1 MGGYGDGDAGVN
13 GRGLGKG
20 WAAMDGTA
28 SFVDLGMIQNWF
40 RTAMRNFRK
49 NRMATAINIFGLT
62 IGLSSCLLI
71 ALFVRHELSYDD
83 FEVNGPRIA
92 RVIMEYR
99 FDGGG
104 EARRGNFTS
113 TKVAPTFKRVFPE
126 VESAVRM
133 QWNYEI
139 VRYQEKLF
147 YESRFMFADSSFFD
161 VFSFSL
167 LKGDRRTALSG
178 PKKVIL
184 TESTA
189 HRYFGDTD
197 PMGKL
202 LRIGTDSLDYLVT
215 GVMADVPSNSQF
227 KFDFLASFSSLYAN
241 QEETYWDANYGTFL
255 LLRRP
260 ADMVTLQPKITAF
273 MKKEMQGQG
282 ATVNFFLE
290 PFMRIHLYSPYVG
303 FEPGTSIVYIYI
315 LAGVALLILVIAC
328 STYINL
334 STARSVDRA
343 REVGVRKVV
352 GAGRGQLFWQFI
364 GESFLLC
371 MGAVLLSLLVA
382 LAVLPVFNRL
392 ADRQLPAVSLVS
404 PVFLLMAL
412 GIAVAVSLMAG
423 GYPALVLS
431 RFRPVK
437 VLKGA
442 FRNTRSGQ
450 GLRQSLIVGQFVIS
464 VFLIVSTLVMQ
475 RQLSFIQHHDLGY
488 DRDHVLELPI
498 VSQML
503 PGIDYLKAQLKTD
516 PDVLSV
522 SHCSSS
528 PVVIWGGFNMRS
540 AAMQQGV
547 QMNVYGNS
555 IDEDF
560 IPTTGLQLVAGENI
574 TAQDMR
580 DADPED
586 FTATGAFVPGG
597 GVGSATGSTV
607 KPVYHFILNET
618 AARQLGWTPQQAIG
632 QRMFMDESRPGIVK
646 GVVKDFNFQS
656 LHSPIEGLVLFP
668 RMRAGHLLVRV
679 AGHQLPQTL
688 AFVESKFR
696 QLEPMVPYSMSFMD
710 EEYNKL
716 YDSEQRLGKVMNL
729 FSAIAIVLACLGL
742 FGLSSYS
749 AKQRVRE
756 IGIRKVLG
764 APMGHLAFLLSKN
777 FIRLAMVAIFI
788 AVPFAWWAMS
798 KWLQDFVY
806 RTTMDWWIFVLAGVV
821 VIILTLATVS
831 IQAARTALLNPVKS
845 LKDE

>member
-1 MGGYGDGDAGVN
+1 MV
-13 GRGLGKG
+13 
-20 WAAMDGTA
+20 
-28 SFVDLGMIQNWF
+28 MIRNWF
-40 RTAMRNFRK
+40 RTAVRNFRK
-49 NRMATAINIFGLT
+49 NGMATAINIFGLT
-62 IGLSSCLLI
+62 IGLSSCLVI
-71 ALFVRHELSYDD
+71 ALFIRHELSYDD

-113 TKVAPTFKRVFPE
+113 TKVAPTFRRVFPE
-126 VESAVRM
+126 VEAAVRM
-133 QWNYEI
+133 TENERI

-147 YESRFMFADSSFFD
+147 YEKKFMYADSSFFH

-167 LKGDRRTALSG
+167 LRGDTRTALSG
-178 PKKVIL
+178 PRKVIL

-189 HRYFGDTD
+189 RRYFGDAD

-202 LRIGTDSLDYLVT
+202 LRIGTDTLDYLVT
-215 GVMADVPSNSQF
+215 GVMAEVPSNSQF

-260 ADMVTLQPKITAF
+260 EDMATLQPKIAAF
-273 MKKEMQGQG
+273 MKKEMQGTG
-282 ATVNFFLE
+282 ASVNFFLE
-290 PFMRIHLYSPYVG
+290 PFTRIHLYSEYVG

-371 MGAVLLSLLVA
+371 MGSVALSMAVVLL
-382 LAVLPVFNRL
+382 VLPAFNRL
-392 ADRQLPAVSLVS
+392 ADRRLPAASLGS
-404 PVFLLMAL
+404 PVFLGMVL
-412 GIAVAVSLMAG
+412 GTAVVVSLLAG
-423 GYPALVLS
+423 GYPAMVLS

-442 FRNTRSGQ
+442 FKNTRSGQ
-450 GLRQSLIVGQFVIS
+450 GLRQSLIIFQFVIS
-464 VFLIVSTLVMQ
+464 VFLIVSTFIMQ
-475 RQLSFIQHHDLGY
+475 QQLTYIRHRNLGY
-488 DRDHVLELPI
+488 DRDHVVELPI

-503 PGIDYLKAQLKTD
+503 PRIDYLKTQFKTD

-528 PVVIWGGFNMRS
+528 PVVIYGGYNMRS
-540 AAMQQGV
+540 AKMQAGV
-547 QMNVYGNS
+547 QMSVYGNP

-560 IPTTGLQLVAGENI
+560 LPATGLKLVAGENI

-580 DADPED
+580 DAHPDD
-586 FTATGAFVPGG
+586 FTATGAYVPGG
-597 GVGSATGSTV
+597 GVRASAGSGGKGSGGSGSGGSASGGAV

-632 QRMFMDESRPGIVK
+632 QKMFMDDSRPGYVK

-668 RMRAGHLLVRV
+668 AMRAGRLLVRV
-679 AGHQLPQTL
+679 SGRRLPQTL
-688 AFVESKFR
+688 AFLESKFKA
-696 QLEPMVPYSMSFMD
+696 LEPGIPYSVRFMD

-716 YDSEQRLGKVMNL
+716 HDSEQRLGKVMNI

-742 FGLSSYS
+742 FGLSSYA

-764 APMGHLAFLLSKN
+764 APMGHLTFLLSKD
-777 FIRLAMVAIFI
+777 FMRLAMVAIFI
-788 AVPFAWWAMS
+788 AFPFAWWAMNR
-798 KWLQDFVY
+798 WLQDFVY
-806 RTTMDWWIFVLAGVV
+806 RTAIDWWIFLLAGVV
-821 VIILTLATVS
+821 VIFLTLATVS
-831 IQAARTALLNPVKS
+831 IQAVRTAMLNPVKN
-845 LKDE
+845 LKEE

>member
-1 MGGYGDGDAGVN
+1 
-13 GRGLGKG
+13 
-20 WAAMDGTA
+20 
-28 SFVDLGMIQNWF
+28 MIKNWF
-40 RTAMRNFRK
+40 RTALRNFRK
-49 NRMATAINIFGLT
+49 NGMATAINIFGLT

-71 ALFVRHELSYDD
+71 ALFIRHELSYDD

-99 FDGGG
+99 FDGSPDS
-104 EARRGNFTS
+104 RRGNFTS
-113 TKVAPTFKRVFPE
+113 TKVAPTFRRVFPE

-133 QWNYEI
+133 TENDRI
-139 VRYQEKLF
+139 VGYGEKLF
-147 YESRFMFADSSFFD
+147 YETKFMYADSSFFD

-167 LKGDRRTALSG
+167 LRGDRRTALSG

-184 TESTA
+184 TESMA
-189 HRYFGDTD
+189 RKYFGDSD

-202 LRIGTDSLDYLVT
+202 LRIGTDSVDYQVT
-215 GVMADVPSNSQF
+215 GIMPDVASNSQF

-255 LLRRP
+255 LLHHP
-260 ADMVTLQPKITAF
+260 GDIAALQPKVDAF
-273 MKKEMQGQG
+273 MKQEMKGQG
-282 ATVNFFLE
+282 ATIKFFLE
-290 PFMRIHLYSPYVG
+290 PFMRIHLYSEYIG

-315 LAGVALLILVIAC
+315 LAGVALLILIIAC

-371 MGAVLLSLLVA
+371 MVAVVLSLVVVLL
-382 LAVLPVFNRL
+382 VLPGFNRL
-392 ADRQLPAVSLVS
+392 ADRRLPAASLFS
-404 PVFLLMAL
+404 PLFLLMAL
-412 GIAVAVSLMAG
+412 GIAVVVGLLAG
-423 GYPALVLS
+423 GYPSLVLS
-431 RFRPVK
+431 RFHPVK

-450 GLRQSLIVGQFVIS
+450 GLRQSLIVFQFVIS
-464 VFLIVSTLVMQ
+464 VFLIVATGIMQ
-475 RQLSFIQHHDLGY
+475 RQLSYIQNRKLGY
-488 DRDHVLELPI
+488 DRDHVIELPI

-503 PGIDYLKAQLKTD
+503 PGIDYFKQQLKTN

-522 SHCSSS
+522 THCSSS
-528 PVVIWGGFNMRS
+528 PVVIQGGYNMRS

-547 QMNVYGNS
+547 QMNVYGNP

-580 DADPED
+580 DADPSD
-586 FTATGAFVPGG
+586 FTATGAFVRGG
-597 GVGSATGSTV
+597 GVGSAPGSTV
-607 KPVYHFILNET
+607 KPFYRFVLNET
-618 AARQLGWTPQQAIG
+618 AARMLGWTPQKAIG
-632 QRMFMDESRPGIVK
+632 QRMFMDESRPGVVK

-668 RMRAGHLLVRV
+668 SMRAGHLLVRV
-679 AGHQLPQTL
+679 AGGRLPQTL
-688 AFVESKFR
+688 AFIESKFR
-696 QLEPMVPYSMSFMD
+696 QLEPSVPYSMKFMD

-729 FSAIAIVLACLGL
+729 FSAISIVLACLGL
-742 FGLSSYS
+742 FGLSSYA
-749 AKQRVRE
+749 AKQRVKE

-764 APMGHLAFLLSKN
+764 ATMGQLAMLLSGG
-777 FIRLAMVAIFI
+777 FVRLALVAMVI
-788 AVPFAWWAMS
+788 AMPLSGWLMHR
-798 KWLQDFVY
+798 WLQDFVY
-806 RTTMDWWIFVLAGVV
+806 RRTMDWWIFLLAGIV
-821 VIILTLATVS
+821 VIFLTLATVS
-831 IQAARTALLNPVKS
+831 IRAWKTAMLNPVKN
-845 LKDE
+845 LKEE

>member
-1 MGGYGDGDAGVN
+1 
-13 GRGLGKG
+13 
-20 WAAMDGTA
+20 
-28 SFVDLGMIQNWF
+28 MIKNWF
-40 RTAMRNFRK
+40 RTALRNFRK
-49 NRMATAINIFGLT
+49 NGMATAINIFGLT
-62 IGLSSCLLI
+62 IGLSSCLVI
-71 ALFVRHELSYDD
+71 ALFIRHELSYDD
-83 FEVNGPRIA
+83 FEANGPRIA

-99 FDGGG
+99 FSGGG
-104 EARRGNFTS
+104 ESRRGNFTS
-113 TKVAPTFKRVFPE
+113 TKVAPTFRRVFPE
-126 VESAVRM
+126 VVSAVRM
-133 QWNYEI
+133 SENERI
-139 VRYQEKLF
+139 VRYADKLF
-147 YESRFMFADSSFFD
+147 YEKKFMFADSSFFD

-167 LKGDRRTALSG
+167 VRGDRKTALAG

-189 HRYFGDTD
+189 RRYFGDAD

-202 LRIGTDSLDYLVT
+202 LRIGADSLDYQVT
-215 GVMADVPSNSQF
+215 GVMPDVPSNSQF

-241 QEETYWDANYGTFL
+241 QEETYWNANYGTFL

-260 ADMVTLQPKITAF
+260 ADMATLQPKITAF
-273 MKKEMQGQG
+273 MKREMQGQG

-290 PFMRIHLYSPYVG
+290 PFMRIHLYSEYVG
-303 FEPGTSIVYIYI
+303 FEPGTPIAYVYI

-371 MGAVLLSLLVA
+371 LAAVALSMLAVLL
-382 LAVLPVFNRL
+382 VLPAFNRL
-392 ADRQLPAVSLVS
+392 ADRRLPVASLVS
-404 PVFLLMAL
+404 PVFLLLAL
-412 GIAVAVSLMAG
+412 GIAVVVSLLAG

-450 GLRQSLIVGQFVIS
+450 GLRQSLIVFQFVIS
-464 VFLIVSTLVMQ
+464 VFLIVATLIMQ
-475 RQLSFIQHHDLGY
+475 RQLSYIRDRKLGY

-503 PGIDYLKAQLKTD
+503 PGIDYLKTQLKTN

-528 PVVIWGGFNMRS
+528 PVVIWGGYNMRS

-547 QMNVYGNS
+547 QMNVYGNP

-580 DADPED
+580 NAHPED
-586 FTATGAFVPGG
+586 FTADGAFVPGG
-597 GVGSATGSTV
+597 GVAAGKGGAGGGAG
-607 KPVYHFILNET
+607 KGGAGGGAGNGAGVYQFVLNET
-618 AARQLGWTPQQAIG
+618 AARELGWTPQQAIG
-632 QRMFMDESRPGIVK
+632 QRMFMDESRPGYVK

-668 RMRAGHLLVRV
+668 SMRAGHLLVRV
-679 AGHQLPQTL
+679 AGQRLPQTL
-688 AFVESKFR
+688 AFIESKFR
-696 QLEPMVPYSMSFMD
+696 ELEPTVPYSVSFMD

-716 YDSEQRLGKVMNL
+716 YESEQRLGKVMNL

-742 FGLSSYS
+742 FGLSSYA

-764 APMGHLAFLLSKN
+764 APVGHLAFLLSKN
-777 FIRLAMVAIFI
+777 FMRLAMVAIFI
-788 AVPFAWWAMS
+788 AVPFAWWAMG

-821 VIILTLATVS
+821 VIFLTLATVS
-831 IQAARTALLNPVKS
+831 IQAMRTALLNPVKN
-845 LKDE
+845 LKEE

>member
-1 MGGYGDGDAGVN
+1 
-13 GRGLGKG
+13 
-20 WAAMDGTA
+20 
-28 SFVDLGMIQNWF
+28 MIRNWF
-40 RTAMRNFRK
+40 RTAVRNFRK
-49 NRMATAINIFGLT
+49 NGMATAINIFGLT
-62 IGLSSCLLI
+62 IGLSSCLVI
-71 ALFVRHELSYDD
+71 ALFIRHELSYDD

-113 TKVAPTFKRVFPE
+113 TKVAPTFRRVFPE
-126 VESAVRM
+126 VEAAVRM
-133 QWNYEI
+133 TENERI

-147 YESRFMFADSSFFD
+147 YEKKFMYADSSFFH

-167 LKGDRRTALSG
+167 LRGDTRTALSG
-178 PKKVIL
+178 PRKVIL

-189 HRYFGDTD
+189 RRYFGDAD

-202 LRIGTDSLDYLVT
+202 LRIGTDTLDYLVT
-215 GVMADVPSNSQF
+215 GVMAEVPSNSQF

-260 ADMVTLQPKITAF
+260 EDMATLQPKIAAF
-273 MKKEMQGQG
+273 MKKEMQGTG
-282 ATVNFFLE
+282 ASVNFFLE
-290 PFMRIHLYSPYVG
+290 PFTRIHLYSEYVG

-371 MGAVLLSLLVA
+371 MGSVALSMAVVLL
-382 LAVLPVFNRL
+382 VLPAFNRL
-392 ADRQLPAVSLVS
+392 ADRRLPAASLGS
-404 PVFLLMAL
+404 PVFLGMVL
-412 GIAVAVSLMAG
+412 GTAVVVSLLAG
-423 GYPALVLS
+423 GYPAMVLS

-442 FRNTRSGQ
+442 FKNTRSGQ
-450 GLRQSLIVGQFVIS
+450 GLRQSLIIFQFVIS
-464 VFLIVSTLVMQ
+464 VFLIVSTFIMQ
-475 RQLSFIQHHDLGY
+475 QQLTYIRHRNLGY
-488 DRDHVLELPI
+488 DRDHVVELPI

-503 PGIDYLKAQLKTD
+503 PRIDYLKTQFKTD

-528 PVVIWGGFNMRS
+528 PVVIYGGYNMRS
-540 AAMQQGV
+540 AKMQAGV
-547 QMNVYGNS
+547 QMSVYGNP

-560 IPTTGLQLVAGENI
+560 LPATGLKLVAGENI

-580 DADPED
+580 DAHPDD
-586 FTATGAFVPGG
+586 FTATGAYVPGG
-597 GVGSATGSTV
+597 GVRASAGSGGKGSGGSGSEGSASGGAV

-632 QRMFMDESRPGIVK
+632 QKMFMDDSRPGYVK

-668 RMRAGHLLVRV
+668 AMRAGRLLVRV
-679 AGHQLPQTL
+679 SGRRLPQTL
-688 AFVESKFR
+688 AFLESKFKA
-696 QLEPMVPYSMSFMD
+696 LEPGIPYSVRFMD

-716 YDSEQRLGKVMNL
+716 YDSEQRLGKVMNI

-742 FGLSSYS
+742 FGLSSYA

-764 APMGHLAFLLSKN
+764 APMGHLTFLLSKD
-777 FIRLAMVAIFI
+777 FMRLAMVAIFI
-788 AVPFAWWAMS
+788 AFPFAWWAMNR
-798 KWLQDFVY
+798 WLQDFVY
-806 RTTMDWWIFVLAGVV
+806 RTAIDWWIFLLAGVV
-821 VIILTLATVS
+821 VIFLTLATVS
-831 IQAARTALLNPVKS
+831 IQAVRTAMLNPVKN
-845 LKDE
+845 LKEE